1 MPDPLSWLDPE
12 WLDPESFKIQESQKC
27 ASKSEEEAALQEEA
41 RVLDLLNEQ
50 TEKEMK
56 NMPYHVVYEWRCA
69 QKEAEERERVS
80 RWTKERERMETVLL
94 FHVHQPTI
102 YDDKLRTLVTRRK
115 NFQTS
120 PTFKCLQ
127 VRLKYLILFLI
138 IRTGV
143 EVQVPSFKAF
153 CYNSK
158 IFLKVVGLEDV
169 DDEDEIPDLMPPVA
183 EESLISVRCPRCS
196 RRVVKSKL

>member
-1 MPDPLSWLDPE
+1 MSPPDPLLWLDP
-12 WLDPESFKIQESQKC
+12 DSFKIQESQKC
-27 ASKSEEEAALQEEA
+27 ASKSEEEAALKEEA

-69 QKEAEERERVS
+69 QKEAEERERMS
-80 RWTKERERMETVLL
+80 RWTRDGESDSMETVLL

-115 NFQTS
+115 NFQTP

-127 VRLKYLILFLI
+127 VRLKSLILFLI

-153 CYNSK
+153 CYNLSK
-158 IFLKVVGLEDV
+158 ILLKVVGLEDV

-196 RRVVKSKL
+196 RRVLKSKL